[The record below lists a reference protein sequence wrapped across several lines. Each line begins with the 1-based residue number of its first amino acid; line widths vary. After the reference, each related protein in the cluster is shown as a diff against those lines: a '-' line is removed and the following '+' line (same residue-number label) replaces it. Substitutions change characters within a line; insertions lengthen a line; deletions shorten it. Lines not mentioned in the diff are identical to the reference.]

1 MIIAHVIVFIKAF
14 QKLIHALAIRTIDQE
29 K

>member
-1 MIIAHVIVFIKAF
+1 MIIVHVIVLIKAF
-14 QKLIHALAIRTIDQE
+14 QKLIHALAFRTIDQE